1 MTPQT
6 VTQTCTALLG
16 IANYFMT
23 SRQLACCTDC
33 VLEDRA
39 LLVPNGGLRVLRV
52 QEGCTP
58 RTLMQWGMELC
69 GDGFM
74 SLSFLIRANFP
85 F

>member
-1 MTPQT
+1 M
-6 VTQTCTALLG
+6 LG

-52 QEGCTP
+52 QEGSTP

-69 GDGFM
+69 GDGFFVTELFDPGEF
-74 SLSFLIRANFP
+74 SHLNF
-85 F
+85 